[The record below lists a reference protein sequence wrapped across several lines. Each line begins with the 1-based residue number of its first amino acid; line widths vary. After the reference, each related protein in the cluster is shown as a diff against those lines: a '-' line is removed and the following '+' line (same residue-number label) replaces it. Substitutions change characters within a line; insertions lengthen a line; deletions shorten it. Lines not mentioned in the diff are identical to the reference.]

1 MQIKK
6 EEATNIS
13 TIPIHFGVEYRAFIS
28 LLFSYCYCFD
38 SRFQFSLRM
47 WFSVII
53 ITLNFG
59 QSITIIISIR
69 RDSTKMSTNI
79 YYELGTWGNEIERLS
94 PKASGWSSIQSTSW
108 LRSLKN
114 FAFLRI
120 PLRGSREKAEP
131 TNPIFSRWQFREQ
144 CAVRNPIRVFMS
156 LLLRSSNN
164 VALVAYWLEF
174 KLFHSAV
181 WILTFWTSKAGFGPI
196 IVNPDPV
203 PLFSSLP
210 KMLIPLSAYA

>member
-13 TIPIHFGVEYRAFIS
+13 TIPIHFAVEYRAFIS
-28 LLFSYCYCFD
+28 FLFSYCYCFN

-47 WFSVII
+47 WFSLII

-94 PKASGWSSIQSTSW
+94 PKTSHWSSIQSTSW

-114 FAFLRI
+114 FAFLRM
-120 PLRGSREKAEP
+120 PLRDIERKLSPPTRFSLGGS
-131 TNPIFSRWQFREQ
+131 
-144 CAVRNPIRVFMS
+144 
-156 LLLRSSNN
+156 LGSN
-164 VALVAYWLEF
+164 
-174 KLFHSAV
+174 
-181 WILTFWTSKAGFGPI
+181 
-196 IVNPDPV
+196 V
-203 PLFSSLP
+203 PLETLSGFSCLFSWGVVIIWL
-210 KMLIPLSAYA
+210 